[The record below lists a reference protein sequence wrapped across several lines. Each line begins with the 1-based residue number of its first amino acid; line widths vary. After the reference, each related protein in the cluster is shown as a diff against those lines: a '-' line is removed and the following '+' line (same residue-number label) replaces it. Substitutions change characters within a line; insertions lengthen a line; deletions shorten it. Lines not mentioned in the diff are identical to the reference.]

1 MTLFAGLPGVSM
13 NPKVHVLLVNE
24 SRNTLAQLEQI
35 LNEIDDLA
43 LVGVALNG
51 AAAIRM
57 TNESKPDLV
66 LMDLELPGLRALS
79 ALRTIRSMHP
89 AVEVAM
95 VSAASGHNPAWAEA
109 LKIGACEVIGKP
121 FDTDEIESLVEDIR
135 TGLRADFSTL
145 D

>member
-1 MTLFAGLPGVSM
+1 MRRKM
-13 NPKVHVLLVNE
+13 KVLLVSE

-43 LVGVALNG
+43 IVGVALNG

-109 LKIGACEVIGKP
+109 LKIGACEVIDKP
-121 FDTDEIESLVEDIR
+121 FDTDELESLVEDVR
-135 TGLRADFSTL
+135 TGFQAGFSTL

>member
-1 MTLFAGLPGVSM
+1 M
-13 NPKVHVLLVNE
+13 
-24 SRNTLAQLEQI
+24 
-35 LNEIDDLA
+35 
-43 LVGVALNG
+43 GVALNG

-109 LKIGACEVIGKP
+109 LKIGACEVIDKP
-121 FDTDEIESLVEDIR
+121 FDADEFESLVEDVR
-135 TGLRADFSTL
+135 TGFQAGFSTL

>member
-1 MTLFAGLPGVSM
+1 M
-13 NPKVHVLLVNE
+13 NPKVNVLLVNE

-35 LNEIDDLA
+35 LNEIDDLVI
-43 LVGVALNG
+43 VGVALNG

-57 TNESKPDLV
+57 ANESKPDLV

-95 VSAASGHNPAWAEA
+95 VSAPTAG
-109 LKIGACEVIGKP
+109 
-121 FDTDEIESLVEDIR
+121 
-135 TGLRADFSTL
+135 
-145 D
+145 

>member
-1 MTLFAGLPGVSM
+1 MRRKM
-13 NPKVHVLLVNE
+13 NVLLVSE

-43 LVGVALNG
+43 IVGVALNG

-95 VSAASGHNPAWAEA
+95 VSAPTEG
-109 LKIGACEVIGKP
+109 
-121 FDTDEIESLVEDIR
+121 
-135 TGLRADFSTL
+135 
-145 D
+145 